1 MSEVTFDEF
10 KLYFEFALEVLGLS
24 SSIGVILYR
33 VGAVH
38 AVWRVAR
45 GRADSAD
52 EIYTLEAIHNSGAV
66 ADMVVRQVAHVVQP
80 YYPDAATRLEGLQSQ
95 SRAASPGQMV

>member
-1 MSEVTFDEF
+1 MSKVTFDEF
-10 KLYFEFALEVLGLS
+10 KSYFEFALEVLGLS
-24 SSIGVILYR
+24 SGIGVILYR

-52 EIYTLEAIHNSGAV
+52 ETYALEAIHNSRAV
-66 ADMVVRQVAHVVQP
+66 TDTVVRQVAHIV
-80 YYPDAATRLEGLQSQ
+80 
-95 SRAASPGQMV
+95 